1 LELSPKNLFIVYM
14 EIIRMNKSV
23 QVLIVLAIMFTAMQ
37 LLTWDTADA
46 GKKYPRIKAD
56 AGNDFKVL
64 ENQEVNLDGS
74 GSKGGFK
81 KFVDYDWE
89 LVRVNGAKVQNNNEP
104 IVINNDDKPK
114 ASFTAPDVSG
124 EATYEFQLK
133 VRDEVDRED
142 DDVVTV
148 HVMNQQ
154 APVGPT

>member
-1 LELSPKNLFIVYM
+1 
-14 EIIRMNKSV
+14 MNKSV
-23 QVLIVLAIMFTAMQ
+23 YVLVVLAILFTGMQ

-46 GKKYPRIKAD
+46 WKKYPRIRAD

-81 KFVDYDWE
+81 KFVDYEWE

-104 IVINNDDKPK
+104 LEINNDDKPK

-124 EATYEFQLK
+124 EVTYEFQLK

-148 HVMNQQ
+148 HVMSQQ
-154 APVGPT
+154 APVGPTWV

>member
-81 KFVDYDWE
+81 
-89 LVRVNGAKVQNNNEP
+89 NNNEP
-104 IVINNDDKPK
+104 IEINNDDKPK